1 MKKYKTIRELPEDEK
16 PYEKFEAYGA
26 EYLTDAELL
35 AILLRSGAR
44 GISSLDLARK
54 LLEPEYSKGGLTG
67 LYHLSV
73 RELQKF
79 PGIGR
84 VKAIQLKCLLELSR
98 RISKEGSKERLV
110 FDQPSAIAEY
120 YMEDFRHCEQEQMMV
135 LMLNTKGVFLGEEVI
150 SKGTVNAS
158 LVSPREIFL
167 KALSYHAVSI
177 VLIHNHPSGDPMPS
191 EEDVFLTARIKKA
204 GELIG
209 IELLDH
215 IVLGDRK
222 YISFREQGI
231 FV

>member
-1 MKKYKTIRELPEDEK
+1 MKEYKTIQDLPDDEK

-35 AILLRSGAR
+35 AVLLRSGAK
-44 GISSLDLARK
+44 GISALDLART
-54 LLEPEYSKGGLTG
+54 LLRPEYSKGGLTG

-73 RELQKF
+73 RELQRI

-98 RISKEGSKERLV
+98 RIAKEKSRTKLY
-110 FDQPSAIAEY
+110 FDQPGAIAEH

-135 LMLNTKGVFLGEEVI
+135 LMLNTKGMLLGEEII

-158 LVSPREIFL
+158 LVSPREIYL

-177 VLIHNHPSGDPMPS
+177 VLLHNHPSGDPIPS
-191 EEDVFLTARIKKA
+191 EEDIFLTTRIKKA
-204 GELIG
+204 GEMLG

-215 IVLGDRK
+215 LVLGDRK
-222 YISFREQGI
+222 YISFREKGI
-231 FV
+231 L

>member
-1 MKKYKTIRELPEDEK
+1 MKEYKTIQDLPEEEK

-35 AILLRSGAR
+35 AVLLRSGAK

-54 LLEPEYSKGGLTG
+54 LLEPDYPKGGLTG

-73 RELQKF
+73 QELQKI

-98 RISKEGSKERLV
+98 RIAKEKSGTKLY

-135 LMLNTKGVFLGEEVI
+135 LMLNTKGILLGEEII

-158 LVSPREIFL
+158 LVSPREIYL

-177 VLIHNHPSGDPMPS
+177 ILLHNHPSGDPMPS
-191 EEDVFLTARIKKA
+191 EEDVFLTMRIRKA
-204 GELIG
+204 GEMIG

-215 IVLGDRK
+215 LVLGDRK

-231 FV
+231 IS